1 MRGEYRKR
9 DARDAHTFRQTEK
22 EGEGKRERVSQSEK
36 ERERARARE
45 RFGQTVAADSA
56 GDVQETYTA
65 TTLGSLGWRHAY
77 RPDVMLS
84 A

>member
-1 MRGEYRKR
+1 VNTERETRETHTHSDRQRKKER
-9 DARDAHTFRQTEK
+9 EK
-22 EGEGKRERVSQSEK
+22 EKESVSQK
-36 ERERARARE
+36 KRERERARARE